1 MRDRF
6 VATKMVNKCHNSN
19 KNSKAFVV
27 IFFVTHPFMVNR
39 YSFTMNFANNY
50 GKRFWVYRECF
61 EPCFSGNSILGN
73 YECIQLVL
81 YYYILYY
88 SVLYQYSTKVR
99 TGSFSIIESDIV
111 LCCGPSCTM
120 PASSL
125 IQCVIKASATHCIV
139 TAVLAMIDMSTFPWF
154 VFIGPAGDLL
164 TILMLHL

>member
-1 MRDRF
+1 
-6 VATKMVNKCHNSN
+6 
-19 KNSKAFVV
+19 
-27 IFFVTHPFMVNR
+27 MVNR

-99 TGSFSIIESDIV
+99 TGSFSIIESDIAP
-111 LCCGPSCTM
+111 CCGPSCTM
-120 PASSL
+120 PASL